1 VVERKRLTG
10 ADIDPGFTTTEPIS
24 IQGVGEFT
32 PQELQPPTSEPQAAL
47 APLIRWPRLWPFLK
61 RASSVQFAGPID
73 IPRLADQIAS
83 GKLFYQFPR
92 KRQLHWSLELIVL
105 LDFNS
110 RTLPFWD
117 DFNQLCETLAALR
130 GSIGLN
136 IRKLGRIPGGNYTH
150 WRQPS
155 ARSEPWQMPPPGTPI
170 LILSDLGMLDKS
182 ESVTRRH
189 WLRFGHQL
197 KAAGIV
203 PFVLAPVSPQ
213 HINPELSRYY
223 HISLWDR
230 NSRLLRQRQ
239 RCEQDSQKHIEQLL
253 ALLSPAIRIEPELLR
268 AVRYLLP
275 ADSFDAGC
283 EAEFWQHPDVQ
294 VSPVACSIR
303 PEAIEKYRA
312 EFRHQSAELQWQ
324 IIELIRQ
331 HHAHLFPA
339 VRHEEMLIWASLI
352 SHELANEFRT
362 DIEQAETFM
371 RKMARMLY
379 QQREKPDASRQA
391 YGIRHLDR
399 SHTDLR
405 NQNLYYSVVEGVVNR
420 DKLDSGVPVRA
431 GIDRDE
437 LRRTL
442 SSGSQQ
448 IRHCTLYQHGHELI
462 IAEKDPSRT
471 TEIQPGSRYADL
483 IFTDDGLFVQQE
495 LEEASQPEY
504 YLQLTDLPKPLAMLT
519 QDTRNIRLQ
528 TNTETLT
535 LSGFTKPDWAT
546 RLGRDP
552 HGLYADLEI
561 KGVTQRFRWIVP
573 GTFLMG
579 SPKDET
585 ERSDDETQHPV
596 TLTQGYW
603 MADKACTQALWRA
616 VMGENPAYFK
626 DNVNN
631 PVEQVSW
638 NDVQEFIIR
647 LNNLV
652 PELEARLPTEAQWEY
667 ACRAGTTTPFSFG
680 ENITPEQVNYDG
692 NYPYANGEK
701 GLSRGKTIPVKSLP
715 PNPWGLYEMHGNV
728 WEWCYDW
735 YGDYP
740 SEPVVDPVE
749 PSTGATRVLRG
760 GSGGSIG
767 GGVHSA
773 SRHGGGPGYRGS
785 IGFRLS
791 LGQVASTRQVNGRRE
806 GASEAGADK
815 RK

>member
-1 VVERKRLTG
+1 MRVGGALPFSENFWVRTRVERKRLTG
-10 ADIDPGFTTTEPIS
+10 VDIDPGFTTTEPIS

-32 PQELQPPTSEPQAAL
+32 PQELQPAASEPQASL
-47 APLIRWPRLWPFLK
+47 APLIRWPRLWPFIK
-61 RASSVQFAGPID
+61 RASSVQFVGSID
-73 IPRLADQIAS
+73 VPRLADQIAS

-117 DFNQLCETLAALR
+117 DFNQLCEALTALR

-136 IRKLGRIPGGNYTH
+136 IRKLGQIPGGNYTH

-155 ARSEPWQMPPPGTPI
+155 ARSEPWKMPPSDTPI

-189 WLRFGHQL
+189 WLRFGRQL

-239 RCEQDSQKHIEQLL
+239 RCEQDSQKQIEQLL
-253 ALLSPAIRIEPELLR
+253 ALLSPVIRIEPELLR

-275 ADSFDAGC
+275 ADGFDTGC

-294 VSPVACSIR
+294 VSPIACSIL
-303 PEAIEKYRA
+303 PEVIEKYRA
-312 EFRHQSAELQWQ
+312 EFRHQSAELQRQ
-324 IIELIRQ
+324 VIGLIRQ

-339 VRHEEMLIWASLI
+339 VRHEETLIWANLV

-391 YGIRHLDR
+391 YGMRHLDR
-399 SHTDLR
+399 SHTELR
-405 NQNLYYSVVEGVVNR
+405 SQNLYYSVVEGVVNR
-420 DKLDSGVPVRA
+420 DKLDSGVLVRA

-462 IAEKDPSRT
+462 IARKDPSRT
-471 TEIQPGSRYADL
+471 TEIQPGSRFADL
-483 IFTDDGLFVQQE
+483 TFTGDGLFVQQE
-495 LEEASQPEY
+495 LEETSQPEY
-504 YLQLTDLPKPLAMLT
+504 YLQLIDLPKPLVMLT
-519 QDTRNIRLQ
+519 QDTHNIRLQ
-528 TNTETLT
+528 TNTGTLT
-535 LSGFTKPDWAT
+535 LSGFAKPDWAT

-552 HGLYADLEI
+552 QGLFIEFEQHGSHWGVYWPEWGADLSYDLYGLYADLEI
-561 KGVTQRFRWIVP
+561 KGVTQRFRWIAP
-573 GTFLMG
+573 GAFLMG
-579 SPKDET
+579 SPKSEVDRRDNEI
-585 ERSDDETQHPV
+585 QHPV

-603 MADKACTQALWRA
+603 LADTACTQALWQA
-616 VMGENPAYFK
+616 VMGENPAFFK
-626 DNVNN
+626 DDVNN
-631 PVEQVSW
+631 PVESVSW
-638 NDVQEFIIR
+638 DDVQQFIDK
-647 LNNLV
+647 LNGLIPNLSSSKF
-652 PELEARLPTEAQWEY
+652 T
-667 ACRAGTTTPFSFG
+667 
-680 ENITPEQVNYDG
+680 
-692 NYPYANGEK
+692 
-701 GLSRGKTIPVKSLP
+701 
-715 PNPWGLYEMHGNV
+715 
-728 WEWCYDW
+728 
-735 YGDYP
+735 
-740 SEPVVDPVE
+740 
-749 PSTGATRVLRG
+749 
-760 GSGGSIG
+760 
-767 GGVHSA
+767 
-773 SRHGGGPGYRGS
+773 
-785 IGFRLS
+785 
-791 LGQVASTRQVNGRRE
+791 
-806 GASEAGADK
+806 
-815 RK
+815 